1 MECTASLQVKGKM
14 WFCPTFILICQCL
27 GFHFHFVFPVQDEFM
42 VVDGKAKTKGR
53 ERRVF
58 LFEKIIIFSEPMTRE
73 GGLPEFRYMH
83 SMKVNI
89 YNSKWLSEVLSMFL
103 LVEACK

>member
-1 MECTASLQVKGKM
+1 
-14 WFCPTFILICQCL
+14 
-27 GFHFHFVFPVQDEFM
+27 M

-89 YNSKWLSEVLSMFL
+89 CNSK
-103 LVEACK
+103 

>member
-1 MECTASLQVKGKM
+1 
-14 WFCPTFILICQCL
+14 
-27 GFHFHFVFPVQDEFM
+27 M

-89 YNSKWLSEVLSMFL
+89 CNSKWLSEVNKKFYRKTFCRKVSRPLNHGQHGIR
-103 LVEACK
+103 

>member
-1 MECTASLQVKGKM
+1 
-14 WFCPTFILICQCL
+14 
-27 GFHFHFVFPVQDEFM
+27 M
-42 VVDGKAKTKGR
+42 VVDGKAKTKGK

-83 SMKVNI
+83 NMKVNVFCYSRESRVNMEQYI
-89 YNSKWLSEVLSMFL
+89 SNLRYKSEHS
-103 LVEACK
+103 

>member
-1 MECTASLQVKGKM
+1 MVLPNLYSHLS
-14 WFCPTFILICQCL
+14 
-27 GFHFHFVFPVQDEFM
+27 VFRISFSFFPAQDEFM

-58 LFEKIIIFSEPMTRE
+58 LFQKIIIFSEPMTRE

-89 YNSKWLSEVLSMFL
+89 CNSKWLSGVLSIFL

>member
-1 MECTASLQVKGKM
+1 MFSSYRRYFLFHVVK
-14 WFCPTFILICQCL
+14 
-27 GFHFHFVFPVQDEFM
+27 DEFV
-42 VVDGKAKTKGR
+42 VVDGKAKTKGK

-73 GGLPEFRYMH
+73 GGLPEFRYVH

-89 YNSKWLSEVLSMFL
+89 KLIHLEIGYIVTVDNSNIQGKLKK
-103 LVEACK
+103 VEAENKGPEM